1 MDVIKIAKLAAIS
14 LNEEEKKKFQEEFK
28 NILEWIDLLKEV
40 DTSNIEP
47 FPYTQRFLELSD
59 DIPQNFERKDLI
71 IKNFT
76 DKEYDFLKVKKVIDL

>member
-47 FPYTQRFLELSD
+47 FPYTQRSLELSD